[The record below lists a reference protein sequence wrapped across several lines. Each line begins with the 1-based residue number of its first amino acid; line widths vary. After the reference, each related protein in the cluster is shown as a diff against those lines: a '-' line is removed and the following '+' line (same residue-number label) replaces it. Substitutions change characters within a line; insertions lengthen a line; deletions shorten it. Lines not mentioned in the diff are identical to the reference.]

1 MEDFHDI
8 PCALTIAGADCGGG
22 AGIQADMLAFAANG
36 VFATTVLAAAT
47 AQNPDGVSAVD
58 PLSDDFFAAQLEA
71 VNSYFKPRAAKT
83 GMLFD
88 VRRVETAAEFA
99 RKNRQIA
106 LVVDPVMIS
115 TSGVKLLKPD
125 AANTLETKLI
135 PLATLVTPNIDEAE
149 VLLGEKI
156 TSPEDAAKKLSEKF
170 SVAFLVKGGHL
181 HSDEITD
188 ALCTPDGKTRTMSS
202 PRIRGVDTHGS
213 GCTLSAAVTANLAK
227 GFCLETACRKAREYL
242 VAGMEN
248 PVRVVGKKFINH
260 FPERNATRR

>member
-88 VRRVETAAEFA
+88 VRRVEAAAEFA

-125 AANTLETKLI
+125 AANALETKLI

-156 TSPEDAAKKLSEKF
+156 TSPEDATKKLSEK
-170 SVAFLVKGGHL
+170 SSLAFLFKVGHL
-181 HSDEITD
+181 HSDEMTD
-188 ALCTPDGKTRTMSS
+188 ALCTPDGKICTMSS
-202 PRIRGVDTHGS
+202 PRIRGVNTHGS

-227 GFCLETACRKAREYL
+227 GFCLEAACRKAREYL

-260 FPERNATRR
+260 FPKRNATRR